1 MDGNKDD
8 GEKCLRRAEQEL
20 RAGNVEGALKFL
32 QKAERLYPT
41 DRAKEMLATISNA
54 SNGSRPSSGPDSP
67 TSEQSDTSSNSSSH
81 SSTNGT
87 RHRNANASNSKGDTF
102 EEKAGH
108 AEPIYTA
115 DQLEAVKKIRKCKDY
130 YEILGLVKDCSEDDL
145 KKAYRKLALKFH
157 PDKNQ
162 APGAA
167 DAFKAIGNAFA
178 VLSNPAK
185 RKQYD
190 EYGNTDERLSSSSHY
205 HQHHRRNDYGDYD
218 YTRGFEGDISAED
231 LFRMFFGGGFSNGF
245 SSQSRSFNHVH
256 RRNATTRQENENPY
270 AFMLQLSPLIIMIV
284 ISLISALFI
293 GESPYSFQRDSKYH
307 VARRTRHWSVEF
319 YVKEDFAQKYTG
331 DSLQKVEQQV
341 ESDYLENLQ
350 QNCYRERNHK
360 ENTMWRARMYN
371 NPTLYEQAKKLGTPS
386 CDTWRTLLAN
396 G

>member
-8 GEKCLRRAEQEL
+8 GEKCLRIAEQHL
-20 RAGNVEGALKFL
+20 KSGNVEQALKYL
-32 QKAERLYPT
+32 NKAERLFPT
-41 DRAKEMLATISNA
+41 DRAKDLLATITNM
-54 SNGSRPSSGPDSP
+54 SNGNGPSSEPDSP
-67 TSEQSDTSSNSSSH
+67 SSDQTDNNSNSSNH
-81 SSTNGT
+81 SSENGT
-87 RHRNANASNSKGDTF
+87 RHRSTSASRAKGESS
-102 EEKAGH
+102 EEKSNH
-108 AEPIYTA
+108 EPVYTTV
-115 DQLEAVKKIRKCKDY
+115 QLEAVKKIRKCKDY
-130 YEILGLVKDCSEDDL
+130 YEILGLVKDCSDDDL

-178 VLSNPAK
+178 VLSNPTK

-190 EYGNTDERLSSSSHY
+190 EYGSTDERVSSSHY

-245 SSQSRSFNHVH
+245 TSQSRSFNHVH
-256 RRNATTRQENENPY
+256 RRNQNTRQENENPY
-270 AFMLQLSPLIIMIV
+270 AFILQLSPLIIMIV
-284 ISLISALFI
+284 LSLISALFI
-293 GESPYSFQRDSKYH
+293 GESAYSFQRDSKYY
-307 VARRTRHWSVEF
+307 VARKTRHWSIGF

-331 DSLQKVEQQV
+331 DALYKVEQQV

-371 NPTLYEQAKKLGTPS
+371 NPTLYEQAKNLGTPS